1 MGSTELIVLG
11 YLALMITFKST
22 VSRRRYELVHSIEF
36 NLRLNFI
43 SNVRTTVNCLM
54 VTVCAVFVG
63 RLLQAKKKINNIK
76 N

>member
-63 RLLQAKKKINNIK
+63 RLLREKK
-76 N
+76 